1 MTTLAELFDSLKH
14 RIEVDPQTGTRKYYN
29 AAGQLHRENG
39 PAVEYDSD
47 SKAWYQNDIRHRED
61 GPAVI
66 LKTGSKLWFQNGE
79 LHRTDGPAVEWSDG
93 GREWWI
99 HGVQYTESEYCLQL
113 KTLEHTCLLKQNYLK
128 HSGTV
133 LQCAN
138 ALVYVDTTTIQA
150 NCTVKMD
157 LL

>member
-1 MTTLAELFDSLKH
+1 MTTEAEVYEALKYCV
-14 RIEVDPQTGTRKYYN
+14 EVDPKTGACRYRN
-29 AAGQLHRENG
+29 AAGQLHRE
-39 PAVEYDSD
+39 A
-47 SKAWYQNDIRHRED
+47 

-66 LKTGSKLWFQNGE
+66 LKNGSKLWFQNGD
-79 LHRTDGPAVEWSDG
+79 LHRTDGPAVTWG
-93 GREWWI
+93 NGTKEWWI
-99 HGVQYTESEYCLQL
+99 NGVQYTESEYCLQL